1 VEKRSFPSWDD
12 DVKEVLCALANDS
25 SPVVMQVVSS
35 YNDVFEERQSPIRLP
50 PVRLPIN
57 VHKALPASA
66 KIVNYSRGPDDGE
79 ALDADHDGN
88 VEAGIVE
95 ESDEAMF
102 VTPRFVVRPRRQRV
116 RVVYD
121 LRAQNKYL
129 KPVCY
134 PVPTFAEVLDKLQ
147 GASVFSKLD
156 LKAGYHQVQ
165 VHAHDRW
172 MQVYSHRNKLY
183 RLNRLAMGLA
193 CAPAIFQRVMTKVL
207 RGCEAFTVVYLDDV
221 LIYSANE
228 QEHAKHVEMV
238 LEAFRRYNVRLS
250 RDKCVW
256 ATSSVEFLGRT
267 VSNGKVS
274 HAESYLDPILQ
285 RAPPQTLDAMR
296 GWLGSINF
304 IAGHIPQV
312 SRVLKPFFKMVGE
325 VGRKRKKKALL
336 AWTDELLQLFAGA
349 KEWIARNYQPVML
362 PDPTKPWRMYT
373 DASRDGMGAALLQVN
388 PATQRWEP
396 VGFYSTLWALPK
408 SYGVRDL
415 ELKAVHE
422 SVKHWKGYLRF
433 D

>member
-1 VEKRSFPSWDD
+1 
-12 DVKEVLCALANDS
+12 
-25 SPVVMQVVSS
+25 
-35 YNDVFEERQSPIRLP
+35 
-50 PVRLPIN
+50 
-57 VHKALPASA
+57 
-66 KIVNYSRGPDDGE
+66 
-79 ALDADHDGN
+79 
-88 VEAGIVE
+88 
-95 ESDEAMF
+95 
-102 VTPRFVVRPRRQRV
+102 
-116 RVVYD
+116 
-121 LRAQNKYL
+121 
-129 KPVCY
+129 
-134 PVPTFAEVLDKLQ
+134 
-147 GASVFSKLD
+147 
-156 LKAGYHQVQ
+156 
-165 VHAHDRW
+165 
-172 MQVYSHRNKLY
+172 
-183 RLNRLAMGLA
+183 
-193 CAPAIFQRVMTKVL
+193 MTKVL

-325 VGRKRKKKALL
+325 VGRKRKKKAPLV
-336 AWTDELLQLFAGA
+336 WTDELLQLFAGA
-349 KEWIARNYQPVML
+349 KEWIAQNYQPVML

-415 ELKAVHE
+415 ELKAIHE

-433 D
+433 GQPITVYSDHQSLSRTVVPTTTTTTAPVDHWIGHLSQYNLSIQYVKGAKNVIADSLSRAKELTLTVGCLSQIRRGGQVNVSNQAAFE